1 MNDAVSR
8 VSIESRR
15 TYDLAPM
22 NAPNEPAKSEPT
34 VREYFQKLG
43 PAGILAVAAATL
55 PPLGSIVLFSYISSI
70 SAWFRSHQESGPFLF
85 AMLFVPLGGLALLPT
100 YATAALAGWAFGLPI
115 GLAAVISGILG
126 AATLAYVIAR
136 FASRDRVVRV
146 LEERPDSRAIYQA
159 LLRGSYLRTLGIVT
173 LLRFPPNSPFA
184 LTNLVL
190 SSAKVRLDIY
200 LMGTLVGMLP
210 RTALAVW
217 IASTIQGDF
226 ANDRPS
232 WVIYVS
238 IAAAVVVIVVIGKI
252 AQNALKRAV
261 A

>member
-1 MNDAVSR
+1 
-8 VSIESRR
+8 
-15 TYDLAPM
+15 M
-22 NAPNEPAKSEPT
+22 NAPQEPVATKPNLK
-34 VREYFQKLG
+34 EYFQKLG
-43 PAGILAVAAATL
+43 PAGVLAIAAATL
-55 PPLGSIVLFSYISSI
+55 PPLGSIVLFSYISTI
-70 SAWFRSHQESGPFLF
+70 SAWFRSHQETGPFLF
-85 AMLFVPLGGLALLPT
+85 ALLFIPLGGLALLPT

-126 AATLAYVIAR
+126 AATLAYIIAR
-136 FASRDRVVRV
+136 FASKDRLVKI
-146 LEERPDSRAIYQA
+146 LEERPDSRAVYDA

-190 SSAKVRLDIY
+190 SAAKVRLDIY
-200 LMGTLVGMLP
+200 LMGTLFGMLP

-226 ANDRPS
+226 ASERPS
-232 WVIYVS
+232 WLIYVS

-252 AQNALKRAV
+252 AQNALKRV
-261 A
+261 VG